1 MNGENFSG
9 VNWMMGFGFLGG
21 MAVSPGEL
29 DEGGLFSLV
38 KKWTHNF
45 FLGVQKWMTIF
56 FLGVGQKFV

>member
-29 DEGGLFSLV
+29 DDVVVILDGS
-38 KKWTHNF
+38 K
-45 FLGVQKWMTIF
+45 MDP
-56 FLGVGQKFV
+56 